1 MAKVIKIKE
10 LPELNLDQV
19 NMYHILESYRRQVS
33 HAKPVTAKKKSKSD
47 VRATSA
53 KWFRQKGTGRAR
65 QGERTNPHLYGGGL
79 AFPPHPHK
87 RKKGLNKQVRIS
99 AVRSAVLAHLDAGSL
114 FYIQGKEFDSLAKT
128 KEIAQVLGKV
138 EGTGD
143 VCLVLTPGSNAWRSS
158 RNLPMVRLIGPEHLN
173 VRDLVDSGSVVFAKS
188 ALDVYKELLKAKN
201 IPPDDVEDAA
211 AAGPEE
217 VPLEATEE
225 GGEE

>member
-10 LPELNLDQV
+10 LPELNLDVV
-19 NMYHILESYRRQVS
+19 NMFHIQESYRRQIF
-33 HAKPVTAKKKSKSD
+33 HAKPVTASKKSKSD

-79 AFPPHPHK
+79 AFPPHPRK

-99 AVRSAVLAHLDAGSL
+99 AVRSAVLAHIESESL
-114 FYIQGKEFDSLAKT
+114 FCIQGKEFESLEKT
-128 KEIAQVLGKV
+128 KAVAEVLGKI

-143 VCLVLTPGSNAWRSS
+143 VCLILTPGTNAWRSC
-158 RNLPMVRLIGPEHLN
+158 RNLPMVRLISPQHVN
-173 VRDLVDSGSVVFAKS
+173 VRDLVDSENVVFSKN
-188 ALDVYKELLKAKN
+188 ALDEYKEMLKAKN
-201 IPPDDVEDAA
+201 IPFDDDGAVE
-211 AAGPEE
+211 PEA
-217 VPLEATEE
+217 VPVEASNE